1 MKAKSQP
8 LNGQCDQFSSLV
20 EGFSRHGEQHLGC
33 TKACLCYPDFPL
45 QLQTQIAGPSS
56 YKQKMTLC
64 SHIEVKL
71 YFLENKA
78 KQYSDKCKISE
89 NFTASV
95 VCNP

>member
-45 QLQTQIAGPSS
+45 QLQTQIAGP
-56 YKQKMTLC
+56 
-64 SHIEVKL
+64 
-71 YFLENKA
+71 
-78 KQYSDKCKISE
+78 
-89 NFTASV
+89 
-95 VCNP
+95 